1 MNPLVYTKCTQNLS
15 RVIGSGS
22 YIEGQQLTQNQRFI
36 MSYKCETPILLLV
49 FNRPDV
55 TSQVFEAI
63 RAAKPTNLY
72 VASDGARA
80 SKEDE
85 QAIVDRVREIA
96 TNVDWDCEVKTLF
109 REVNLG
115 CKEAVNSGISWFF
128 ENVEAGII
136 FEDDTVPDL
145 SFFPYCEELLIK
157 YADDNRIGM
166 ISGNNHLPEYTL
178 NSYSYL
184 FSKFKWIWGWA
195 TWRRAWENQD
205 LELKFRHSSQVT
217 SIIQNMGYQPR
228 SERLWL
234 ANIRK
239 LEVKSVNTWDYQWF
253 LAMGAHNQLS
263 IIPRH
268 NLVANVGF
276 GVAGATHCAGDAPAR
291 YTETKSLGLPLK
303 HPKYVLPDFE
313 HERLYEHFL
322 VGDGRGY
329 GRFIPKVIK
338 TGIKQLLYKLKH

>member
-1 MNPLVYTKCTQNLS
+1 
-15 RVIGSGS
+15 
-22 YIEGQQLTQNQRFI
+22 
-36 MSYKCETPILLLV
+36 MSYKCKTPILLLV
-49 FNRPDV
+49 FNRPDE
-55 TSQVFEAI
+55 TTQVFEAI
-63 RAAKPTNLY
+63 RAAQPTELY
-72 VASDGARA
+72 VASDGAR
-80 SKEDE
+80 SEKEGE
-85 QAIVDRVREIA
+85 QAIVDAVRQIV
-96 TNVDWDCEVKTLF
+96 TNVDWLCEVKTLF

-115 CKEAVNSGISWFF
+115 CKEAVNSGITWFF

-157 YADDNRIGM
+157 YADDARIGM

-178 NSYSYL
+178 NDSSYL

-195 TWRRAWENQD
+195 TWRRAWANQD
-205 LELKFRHSSQVT
+205 LELKFRRSPQAM
-217 SIIQNMGYQPR
+217 SIVQNMGYQAR

-234 ANIRK
+234 TNIRK

-253 LAMGAHNQLS
+253 LSMGAQNQLS

-276 GVAGATHCAGDAPAR
+276 GVAGATHCAGDAPVR
-291 YTETKSLGLPLK
+291 YTETQSLDMPLE

-313 HERLYEHFL
+313 HERFYEYFIID
-322 VGDGRGY
+322 DGRGY
-329 GRFIPKVIK
+329 GRFVPKVIK
-338 TGIKQLLYKLKH
+338 SVIKKLLFKLKH